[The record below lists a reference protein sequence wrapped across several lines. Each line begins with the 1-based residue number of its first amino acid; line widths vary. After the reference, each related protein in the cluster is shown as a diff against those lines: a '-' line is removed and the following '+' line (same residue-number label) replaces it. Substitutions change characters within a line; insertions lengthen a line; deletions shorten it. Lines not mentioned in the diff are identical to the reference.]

1 LICLRFG
8 LFLWTPPAG
17 NAMIGAV
24 ASETNDEGAT
34 GARTPAL
41 VLIPLLVGC
50 AVAVA
55 LGVYGRNHTPTGEA
69 IFTLGFSGLINM
81 KVWLATIVVLFALF
95 QLGSALRIYGI
106 YGSGSAPRW
115 VGTAH
120 RISGVL
126 AVLISAPVAF
136 HCLWSLGFSDFDTRT
151 LWHSV
156 LGCVF
161 YGAFVAKML
170 TLRMRSLPGWALPL
184 FGGLTFTVIVA
195 IWFTSAFWFFQNVG
209 FPEF

>member
-1 LICLRFG
+1 
-8 LFLWTPPAG
+8 
-17 NAMIGAV
+17 V
-24 ASETNDEGAT
+24 ASETNPLPTAGR
-34 GARTPAL
+34 RTSAL

-50 AVAVA
+50 AVAIV
-55 LGVYGRNHTPTGEA
+55 LGVYGRNHQPTGEA
-69 IFTLGFSGLINM
+69 LFTLGFSGMINM
-81 KVWLATIVVLFALF
+81 KVWLATITVLFALF
-95 QLGSALRIYGI
+95 QLASALRLYGV
-106 YGSGSAPRW
+106 YGSGSPPRW

-120 RISGVL
+120 RISGAL

-136 HCLWSLGFSDFDTRT
+136 HCLWSIGFSSFDTRT

-170 TLRMRSLPGWALPL
+170 TLRMRGLPGWALPL
-184 FGGLTFTVIVA
+184 FGGLTFTTIVA
-195 IWFTSAFWFFQNVG
+195 IWFTSSFWFFQNVG

>member
-1 LICLRFG
+1 VDATR
-8 LFLWTPPAG
+8 WQRHDR
-17 NAMIGAV
+17 AV
-24 ASETNDEGAT
+24 ASETNDEGTAGT
-34 GARTPAL
+34 RTTAL

-55 LGVYGRNHTPTGEA
+55 LGLYGRSHQPTGEA
-69 IFTLGFSGLINM
+69 IFTLGFSGMINM
-81 KVWLATIVVLFALF
+81 KVWLATIAVPFALF
-95 QLGSALRIYGI
+95 QLGSALRIYGV
-106 YGSGSAPRW
+106 YGSGSPPSW

-120 RISGVL
+120 RVSGVL

-170 TLRMRSLPGWALPL
+170 TLRMRRLPGWALPL
-184 FGGLTFTVIVA
+184 FGGLTFTAFVA
-195 IWFTSAFWFFQNVG
+195 IWFTSSFWFFQTVG

>member
-1 LICLRFG
+1 
-8 LFLWTPPAG
+8 
-17 NAMIGAV
+17 V
-24 ASETNDEGAT
+24 ASETNSLPTASP
-34 GARTPAL
+34 RTPAL
-41 VLIPLLVGC
+41 ILIPLLVGC
-50 AVAVA
+50 AVAIV
-55 LGVYGRNHTPTGEA
+55 LGLYGKNHQPTGEA
-69 IFTLGFSGLINM
+69 IFTLGFSGMINM

-95 QLGSALRIYGI
+95 QLASALRLYGV

-136 HCLWSLGFSDFDTRT
+136 HCLWAIGFSSFDART

-184 FGGLTFTVIVA
+184 FGGLTFTTIIA

-209 FPEF
+209 FPQF